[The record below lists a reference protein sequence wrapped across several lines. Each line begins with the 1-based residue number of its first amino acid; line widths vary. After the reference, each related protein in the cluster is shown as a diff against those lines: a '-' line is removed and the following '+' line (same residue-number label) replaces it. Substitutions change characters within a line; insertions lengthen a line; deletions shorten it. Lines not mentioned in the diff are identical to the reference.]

1 LIRRAKTLGK
11 EVVQYE
17 CGLLK
22 IDVDEMAC
30 WWKNSEAA
38 SGSL

>member
-1 LIRRAKTLGK
+1 MRRILAQKLNSRIIKRYALK

-30 WWKNSEAA
+30 W
-38 SGSL
+38 